1 MSILQGQ
8 YTHNLP
14 QIAYCAQEVKLHEE
28 QAALNSGT
36 TLSELMQ
43 RAGHALF
50 ELTRNK
56 SVKNILILTGKG
68 NNAGDGF
75 MLAKRCLH
83 AQIHVTVCALFE
95 PALLKGDAAEA
106 YQLFCRSGGRVVSL
120 RSCVDGNYDAIVDA
134 VFGTGF
140 RGELPQQVK
149 EAFNHFKSSKAW
161 KLAVDIPSGV
171 NGSTAEV
178 SPDTFQADTT
188 LTFIALKQGM
198 LTGNAPNLCGELLL
212 ADLGIAD
219 AFADL
224 SHTNCCYP
232 GGKYLR
238 SLRPMRAA
246 DSYKNQCGHVL
257 LVGGG
262 KGMAGAIRLAAEACL
277 RTGAG
282 LVSVA
287 THPENQTAVLH
298 GRYEL
303 MVHGVAVPAQL
314 EALLNKAD
322 VVVIGPGLGQDAWAK
337 KMYTAV
343 KNYKGLVVCDADG
356 LNLLAQSHLPWH
368 RAILT
373 PHFGE
378 AKRLLGDSTLNTS
391 KRFEVAEQLSKEYAA
406 CIVLKGPGSLIVDG
420 KRINI
425 NRSGCSAMASAGM
438 GDVLSGIIAGL
449 LAQGLSRFEA
459 ATLGVYIHGL
469 AAEQAARDGQLGTLA
484 SDLFVHIRGIMG

>member
-36 TLSELMQ
+36 TLRELMQ
-43 RAGHALF
+43 RAGLALF
-50 ELTRNK
+50 ELIRNK
-56 SVKNILILTGKG
+56 AVRNILIFTGKG

-75 MLAKRCLH
+75 VLAKRCLQ
-83 AQIHVTVCALFE
+83 AQMNVTVCALFE
-95 PALLKGDAAEA
+95 PTLLKGDAAEA
-106 YQLFCRSGGRVVSL
+106 YQLFCRSGGKVVAF
-120 RSCVDGNYDAIVDA
+120 RSCSEHTYDAIVDA

-140 RGELPQQVK
+140 RGELPCHVK
-149 EAFNHFKSSKAW
+149 EAFAQYNMSKAW
-161 KLAVDIPSGV
+161 KLAVDIPSGI
-171 NGSTAEV
+171 NGTTSEV
-178 SPDTFQADTT
+178 AQGTFHADTT

-198 LTGNAPNLCGELLL
+198 LTGAAPSYGGEVLL

-219 AFADL
+219 AFERL

-238 SLRPMRAA
+238 SLRPRRSP

-257 LVGGG
+257 LIGGG

-287 THPENQTAVLH
+287 THPDNQEAVLH

-303 MVHGVAVPAQL
+303 MVHGISVVAELKVLMA
-314 EALLNKAD
+314 KAD
-322 VVVIGPGLGQDAWAK
+322 VVVIGPGLGQDMWARK
-337 KMYTAV
+337 LFNAAKQFE
-343 KNYKGLVVCDADG
+343 GPVVCDADG
-356 LNLLAQSHLPWH
+356 INLLAQSHLPWL

-373 PHFGE
+373 PHLGE
-378 AKRLLGDSTLNTS
+378 ARRLLGDCEVDTA
-391 KRFEVAEQLSKEYAA
+391 KRFELAELLSKEYAA

-420 KRINI
+420 KRTNI
-425 NRSGCSAMASAGM
+425 NRSGSQAMASAGM

-449 LAQGLSRFEA
+449 LAQGLNRFEA
-459 ATLGVYIHGL
+459 ASLGVYIHGL
-469 AAEQAARDGQLGTLA
+469 AAEQAARDGQLGLLA

>member
-36 TLSELMQ
+36 TLRELMQ
-43 RAGHALF
+43 RAGHALY
-50 ELTRNK
+50 ELVRNK
-56 SVKNILILTGKG
+56 AVKNILIFTGKG

-75 MLAKRCLH
+75 MLANRCLH
-83 AQIHVTVCALFE
+83 AQINVTVCALFE
-95 PALLKGDAAEA
+95 PTLLTGDAAEA
-106 YQLFCRSGGRVVSL
+106 YQLFGRSGGKVVAL
-120 RSCVDGNYDAIVDA
+120 RSCSEKKYDAIVDA

-140 RGELPQQVK
+140 RGELPAHVK
-149 EAFNHFKSSKAW
+149 EAFSEYNSSKAW

-171 NGSTAEV
+171 NGTTSEV
-178 SPDTFQADTT
+178 TEGAFHADTT

-198 LTGNAPNLCGELLL
+198 LTGVAPSYSGEVLL

-219 AFADL
+219 AFGDL

-238 SLRPMRAA
+238 SLRPQRAP

-287 THPENQTAVLH
+287 THPDNQASVLQ

-303 MVHGVAVPAQL
+303 MVHGVSVVAEL
-314 EALLNKAD
+314 EALLAKAD
-322 VVVIGPGLGQDAWAK
+322 VVVIGPGLGQDAWAR
-337 KMYTAV
+337 KMFSAV
-343 KNYKGLVVCDADG
+343 KKFKGAVVCDADG

-373 PHFGE
+373 PHLGE
-378 AKRLLGDSTLNTS
+378 AKRLLDDHTINTE
-391 KRFEVAEQLSKEYAA
+391 KRFDLAEMLSKQYAA

-425 NRSGCSAMASAGM
+425 NRSGSEAMASAGM

-449 LAQGLSRFEA
+449 LAQGLNRFEA

-469 AAEQAARDGQLGTLA
+469 AAEQAARDGQLGLLA

>member
-1 MSILQGQ
+1 MQGQ

-50 ELTRNK
+50 ELVRNK
-56 SVKNILILTGKG
+56 AVKNILIFTGKG

-83 AQIHVTVCALFE
+83 AQINVTVCALFE
-95 PALLKGDAAEA
+95 PSLLKGDAGEA
-106 YQLFCRSGGRVVSL
+106 YQLFCRSGGRVVAL
-120 RSCVDGNYDAIVDA
+120 RSCIDRDFDAIVDA

-140 RGELPQQVK
+140 RGELPDSVK
-149 EAFNHFKSSKAW
+149 EAFGQFKSSKAW

-178 SPDTFQADTT
+178 APDSFDADTT

-198 LTGNAPNLCGELLL
+198 LTGSAASLCGELLL
-212 ADLGIAD
+212 ADLGIAQ
-219 AFADL
+219 AFEDL

-232 GGKYLR
+232 GGKYLHSLKPKR
-238 SLRPMRAA
+238 SP

-287 THPENQTAVLH
+287 THPDNQATVLN

-303 MVHGVAVPAQL
+303 MVHGISLPKEL
-314 EALLNKAD
+314 DTLLDKAD

-337 KMYTAV
+337 KMYAAV
-343 KNYKGLVVCDADG
+343 KNFKGLVVCDADG

-378 AKRLLGDSTLNTS
+378 ARRLLGNTTLNMS
-391 KRFEVAEQLSKEYAA
+391 KRFEMAEQLSKEYAA

-449 LAQGLSRFEA
+449 LAQGLSRYEA

-469 AAEQAARDGQLGTLA
+469 AAEQAARDGHLGMLA
-484 SDLFVHIRGIMG
+484 SDLFDHIRGIMG

>member
-36 TLSELMQ
+36 TLRELMQ
-43 RAGHALF
+43 RAGLALF
-50 ELTRNK
+50 ELIRNK
-56 SVKNILILTGKG
+56 AVKNILIFTGKG

-75 MLAKRCLH
+75 VLAKRCLQ
-83 AQIHVTVCALFE
+83 AEINVTVCALFE
-95 PALLKGDAAEA
+95 PTLLKGDAAEA
-106 YQLFCRSGGRVVSL
+106 YQLFCRSGGKVVAL
-120 RSCVDGNYDAIVDA
+120 RSCAEKSYDTVVDA

-140 RGELPQQVK
+140 RGELPCHVK
-149 EAFNHFKSSKAW
+149 EAFAHFNTSKAW
-161 KLAVDIPSGV
+161 KLAVDIPSGI
-171 NGSTAEV
+171 NGTTAEV
-178 SPDTFQADTT
+178 AEGTFHADTT

-198 LTGNAPNLCGELLL
+198 LTGGAPSYSGEVLL

-219 AFADL
+219 AFGDL

-238 SLRPMRAA
+238 SLRPHRAP
-246 DSYKNQCGHVL
+246 DSYKNKCGHVL
-257 LVGGG
+257 LIGGG

-287 THPENQTAVLH
+287 THPENQQAVLQ

-303 MVHGVAVPAQL
+303 MVHGISVVAEL
-314 EALLNKAD
+314 EALLAKVD
-322 VVVIGPGLGQDAWAK
+322 VVVIGPGLGQDAWARKLFNAAK
-337 KMYTAV
+337 KFE
-343 KNYKGLVVCDADG
+343 GPVVCDADG
-356 LNLLAQSHLPWH
+356 INLLAQSHLPWL

-373 PHFGE
+373 PHLGE
-378 AKRLLGDSTLNTS
+378 AKRLLDDSSIDTA
-391 KRFEVAEQLSKEYAA
+391 KRFELAEMLSKQYAA

-420 KRINI
+420 KRTNI
-425 NRSGCSAMASAGM
+425 NRSGSEAMASAGM

-449 LAQGLSRFEA
+449 LAQGLNRFEA

-469 AAEQAARDGQLGTLA
+469 AAEQAARDGQLGLLA